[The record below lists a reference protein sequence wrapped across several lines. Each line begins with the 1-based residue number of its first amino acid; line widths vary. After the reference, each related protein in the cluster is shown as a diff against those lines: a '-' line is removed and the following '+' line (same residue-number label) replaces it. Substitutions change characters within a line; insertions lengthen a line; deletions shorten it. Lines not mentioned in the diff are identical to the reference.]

1 MNVAIV
7 GAGWAGLAAA
17 VRLVEAGHHATVY
30 ESARTPGGRARA
42 LDLALP
48 DGRAVT
54 VDNGQHILIGAYTET
69 LRLMRQ
75 VGVDPDSTLLR
86 LPLTLQFPDGAG
98 LRLPRRLPVPLDV
111 LAGILRA
118 DWPLHERLVLLRAAL
133 GWKLAGFECAPG
145 LSVAQ
150 LCEPLGPQVCRE
162 LIEPLCVSALN
173 TPAVQASARVFLR
186 VLRDA
191 LFSVPGGSNLLLPRR
206 DLGQLFPAAAIRWLQ
221 QRGMAIHTGH
231 RVTDLRAS
239 ANGWAL
245 DGRSWD
251 AVLLACSSAEAAR
264 LVAGAANGIPNAEAL
279 QGWARTASDLHF
291 EAITTVYAWAPQARL
306 AAPMLALRHDQ
317 EHPAQFVFDRGP
329 LDGSHGLLA
338 FVISASRDAR
348 EWLQARVL
356 QQAQAQLGLGLQAV
370 QTVVEKRA
378 TFACTPQ
385 LQRPP
390 AFIAPGLLAC
400 GDYVEGPYPATL
412 EGAVR
417 SGVAA
422 ASALRP

>member
-1 MNVAIV
+1 VNVSVI

-17 VRLVEAGHHATVY
+17 VQLTAAGHAVTVY

-42 LDLALP
+42 LDLTLP

-75 VGVDPDSTLLR
+75 VGVDPALALQR

-118 DWPLHERLVLLRAAL
+118 DWPLRERLGLLRAAL
-133 GWKLAGFECAPG
+133 GWKLAGFDCAPA

-150 LCEPLGPQVCRE
+150 LCGALGPRVMQE

-173 TPAVQASARVFLR
+173 TPAHEASARVFLR

-191 LFSVPGGSNLLLPRR
+191 LFSVPGGSNLLLPRQ
-206 DLGQLFPAAAIRWLQ
+206 DLGQLFPAAATRWLQ
-221 QRGMAIHTGH
+221 QCGVTVHMGH
-231 RVTDLRAS
+231 RVTDLHAS
-239 ANGWAL
+239 GTQWRV
-245 DGRSWD
+245 DGQACD
-251 AVLLACSSAEAAR
+251 AVLLACSSVEAAR
-264 LVAGAANGIPNAEAL
+264 LVESAAGSSPQATAL
-279 QGWARTASDLHF
+279 QGWARTASALHF
-291 EAITTVYAWAPQARL
+291 EAITTVYAWSPQARL
-306 AAPMLALRHDQ
+306 PAPMLALRHD
-317 EHPAQFVFDRGP
+317 EHQPAQFVFDRGP
-329 LDGSHGLLA
+329 LDGTHGLLA
-338 FVISASRDAR
+338 FVISASHGER
-348 EWLQARVL
+348 ETLQARVL
-356 QQAQAQLGLGLQAV
+356 QQARDQLGLALQAV

-385 LQRPP
+385 LLRP
-390 AFIAPGLLAC
+390 ASVIAPGLLAC
-400 GDYVEGPYPATL
+400 GDYTDGPYPATL

-417 SGVAA
+417 SGLAA
-422 ASALRP
+422 ARALQP